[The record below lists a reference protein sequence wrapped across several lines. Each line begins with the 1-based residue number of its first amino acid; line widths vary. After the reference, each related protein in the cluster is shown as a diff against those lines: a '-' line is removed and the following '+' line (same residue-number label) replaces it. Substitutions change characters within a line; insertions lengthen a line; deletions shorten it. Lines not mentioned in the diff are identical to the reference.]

1 MALALKGLTSLDS
14 ARSRNNLAQA
24 FEAFGLDPRLKQ
36 GVRDM
41 GFKEPFPIQAEAIPP
56 LLQGRDLIGQAQTGS
71 GKTLAYALPMLQRI
85 DPRSRGV
92 QGLVLVPTRELAVQ
106 VAGEFERLA
115 RHLQAR
121 TMPVYGGSS
130 MRTQIE
136 QFARGQV
143 KIVVATPGRLLDHLK
158 RRTVDLRGTRFV
170 VIDEAA
176 RMLDMGFIDDV
187 KSILENVPKGRQTAL
202 FSATMPK
209 EVVRLSERYL
219 TNPLRVFVDSDEI
232 AVESLRQSYVNAEE
246 GAKFP
251 ILLAILKTERME
263 GALVF
268 CSTKIRAA
276 HLAEALARNNVNAE
290 ALHGDMSQ
298 GQRNAVSQTFRQGR
312 IDVLVATDVA
322 ARGLDI
328 PWVSHV
334 INYDMPDDPLMYFHR
349 VGRTARAGKKGTSIS
364 LVSREDHDI
373 FNKVKST
380 TGSYIEQD
388 TRFALEEQARTR
400 LLLPPRPTCFAGSRR
415 GRRRR
420 RDNRG
425 RQKRGRN
432 GGKFRQRRRH

>member
-1 MALALKGLTSLDS
+1 MINKAGRFS
-14 ARSRNNLAQA
+14 AQNDLAQG
-24 FEAFGLDPRLKQ
+24 FETFALDPRLLQ

-41 GFKEPFPIQAEAIPP
+41 GFYEPFPIQSEAITP
-56 LLQGRDLIGQAQTGS
+56 LLKGRDLIGQAQTGS

-85 DPRSRGV
+85 EPHSREI
-92 QGLVLVPTRELAVQ
+92 QGLVLVPTRELALQ
-106 VAGEFERLA
+106 VAGEFERLG
-115 RHLQAR
+115 RHTQSR
-121 TMPVYGGSS
+121 TVPVYGGAS
-130 MRTQIE
+130 MRAQIE
-136 QFARGQV
+136 QFQRSYAR
-143 KIVVATPGRLLDHLK
+143 IVVATPGRLLDHLK
-158 RRTVDLRGTRFV
+158 RRTVDLHGTRFV
-170 VIDEAA
+170 VIDEAD

-187 KSILENVPKGRQTAL
+187 KSILENVPKGHQTAL

-209 EVVRLSERYL
+209 EVVKLSQRYL
-219 TNPLRVFVDSDEI
+219 SDPLRVFVDSDEI

-268 CSTKIRAA
+268 CSTKIRSA

-298 GQRNAVSQTFRQGR
+298 GQRNAVSQAFRQGR

-334 INYDMPDDPLMYFHR
+334 VNYDMPDDPLMYFHR
-349 VGRTARAGKKGTSIS
+349 VGRTARAGEKGASIS

-373 FNKVKST
+373 FKNVKNM
-380 TGSYIEQD
+380 TGMVIEPD
-388 TRFALEEQARTR
+388 TRFGFEGAARTR
-400 LLLPPRPTCFAGSRR
+400 LLLPPRPTGFQGHRDGGRRRDDR
-415 GRRRR
+415 GRRKRSHGGAR
-420 RDNRG
+420 FRNR
-425 RQKRGRN
+425 
-432 GGKFRQRRRH
+432 

>member
-1 MALALKGLTSLDS
+1 MAQG
-14 ARSRNNLAQA
+14 
-24 FEAFGLDPRLKQ
+24 FEAFGLDPRLLQ
-36 GVRDM
+36 GIRDM
-41 GFKEPFPIQAEAIPP
+41 GFNEPFPIQAEAIAP
-56 LLQGRDLIGQAQTGS
+56 LLKGRDLIGQAQTGS

-85 DPRSRGV
+85 EPQSRAI

-115 RHLQAR
+115 RHLPSR

-130 MRTQIE
+130 MRAQIE
-136 QFARGQV
+136 QFQRGYV

-158 RRTVDLRGTRFV
+158 RRTADLHGTRFV
-170 VIDEAA
+170 VIDEAD

-187 KSILENVPKGRQTAL
+187 KSILENVPKGHQTAL
-202 FSATMPK
+202 FSATMSR
-209 EVVRLSERYL
+209 EVVKLSQRYL
-219 TNPLRVFVDSDEI
+219 SNPLKVFVDSDEI

-251 ILLAILKTERME
+251 VLLAILKTERME

-268 CSTKIRAA
+268 CSTKIRSG

-298 GQRNAVSQTFRQGR
+298 GQRNVVSQAFRQGR

-349 VGRTARAGKKGTSIS
+349 VDGRPAGKKGTSIS

-380 TGSYIEQD
+380 TGYQIEHD
-388 TRFALEEQARTR
+388 TRFALEGSARTR
-400 LLLPPRPTCFAGSRR
+400 LLLPPRPTGFVGHQ
-415 GRRRR
+415 GGRRR

-425 RQKRGRN
+425 RQKRS
-432 GGKFRQRRRH
+432 RRRGRFRHHRKR

>member
-1 MALALKGLTSLDS
+1 MAQG
-14 ARSRNNLAQA
+14 
-24 FEAFGLDPRLKQ
+24 FEAFGLDPRLLQ
-36 GVRDM
+36 GIRDM
-41 GFKEPFPIQAEAIPP
+41 GFNEPFPIQAEAITP
-56 LLQGRDLIGQAQTGS
+56 LLKGRDLIGQAQTGS

-85 DPRSRGV
+85 EPHSRGI

-115 RHLQAR
+115 RHLPSR

-130 MRTQIE
+130 MRAQIE
-136 QFARGQV
+136 QFRRGYV

-158 RRTVDLRGTRFV
+158 RRTADLHGTRFV
-170 VIDEAA
+170 VIDEAD

-187 KSILENVPKGRQTAL
+187 KSILENVPKGHQTAL
-202 FSATMPK
+202 FSATMPN
-209 EVVRLSERYL
+209 EVVKLSQRYL
-219 TNPLRVFVDSDEI
+219 SNPLRVFVDSEEI
-232 AVESLRQSYVNAEE
+232 AVESPRQSYVNAEE

-268 CSTKIRAA
+268 CSTKIRSA
-276 HLAEALARNNVNAE
+276 HLAEALAKNKVNAE

-298 GQRNAVSQTFRQGR
+298 GQRNAVSQAFREGR

-364 LVSREDHDI
+364 LISREDHDI

-380 TGSYIEQD
+380 TGFQIEHD
-388 TRFALEEQARTR
+388 TRFTVEGSARTR
-400 LLLPPRPTCFAGSRR
+400 LLLPPRPAGFVGHR
-415 GRRRR
+415 GGRRR

-425 RQKRGRN
+425 RQKRSRSGGR
-432 GGKFRQRRRH
+432 FRHHRGS

>member
-1 MALALKGLTSLDS
+1 MAQG
-14 ARSRNNLAQA
+14 
-24 FEAFGLDPRLKQ
+24 FETFGLDPRILQ
-36 GVRDM
+36 GIREM
-41 GFKEPFPIQAEAIPP
+41 GFHEPFPIQSEAITP
-56 LLQGRDLIGQAQTGS
+56 LLKGRDLIGQAQTGS

-85 DPRSRGV
+85 APHSREI

-115 RHLQAR
+115 RHLPSR
-121 TMPVYGGSS
+121 TMPVFGGAS
-130 MRTQIE
+130 MRAQID
-136 QFARGQV
+136 QLRNGYA
-143 KIVVATPGRLLDHLK
+143 KIIVATPGRLLDHLK
-158 RRTVDLRGTRFV
+158 RRTVDLHGARFV
-170 VIDEAA
+170 VIDEAD

-187 KSILENVPKGRQTAL
+187 KSILENLPKGHQIAL
-202 FSATMPK
+202 FSATMPN
-209 EVVRLSERYL
+209 EVVRLSQRYL
-219 TNPLRVFVDSDEI
+219 SNPLRIFVDSEEI
-232 AVESLRQSYVNAEE
+232 AVESLRQSYINAEE

-268 CSTKIRAA
+268 CSTKIRSA

-298 GQRNAVSQTFRQGR
+298 GQRNAVSQAFRQGR

-364 LVSREDHDI
+364 LVSREDHSI
-373 FNKVKST
+373 FNQVKSK
-380 TGSYIEQD
+380 TGFHIEQD
-388 TRFALEEQARTR
+388 TRFALESTGRTH
-400 LLLPPRPTCFAGSRR
+400 LLLPPRPTGFAGQRG
-415 GRRRR
+415 GRRRK
-420 RDNRG
+420 DNRG
-425 RQKRGRN
+425 RQKRNRSGGR
-432 GGKFRQRRRH
+432 FRHRRRG

>member
-1 MALALKGLTSLDS
+1 
-14 ARSRNNLAQA
+14 
-24 FEAFGLDPRLKQ
+24 
-36 GVRDM
+36 M
-41 GFKEPFPIQAEAIPP
+41 GFHEAFPIQVEAISP
-56 LLQGRDLIGQAQTGS
+56 LLKGRDLIGQAQTGS
-71 GKTLAYALPMLQRI
+71 GKTLAYALPMLQKVE
-85 DPRSRGV
+85 PNSREI

-115 RHLQAR
+115 KHLPSR
-121 TMPVYGGSS
+121 TMPIFGGAS
-130 MRTQIE
+130 MRTQID
-136 QFARGQV
+136 QLQRGYA

-158 RRTVDLRGTRFV
+158 RRTINLHGARFV
-170 VIDEAA
+170 VIDEAD

-187 KSILENVPKGRQTAL
+187 KSILENVPRGHQTAL
-202 FSATMPK
+202 FSATMPN
-209 EVVRLSERYL
+209 EVVKLSQRYL
-219 TNPLRVFVDSDEI
+219 TNPLRVFVDSEEI
-232 AVESLRQSYVNAEE
+232 SVESLRQSYVNAEE

-251 ILLAILKTERME
+251 VLLAILKTERME

-298 GQRNAVSQTFRQGR
+298 GQRNAVSQAFRQGR

-334 INYDMPDDPLMYFHR
+334 INYDMPDEPLMYFHR
-349 VGRTARAGKKGTSIS
+349 VGRTARAGKRGTSIS

-373 FNKVKST
+373 FNKVKDM
-380 TGSYIEQD
+380 TGSPIDQD
-388 TRFALEEQARTR
+388 VRFALESSNRTR
-400 LLLPPRPTCFAGSRR
+400 LLLPPRPTGFSGHGG
-415 GRRRR
+415 GRRRK

-425 RQKRGRN
+425 RQKGGRSS
-432 GGKFRQRRRH
+432 GRFRRRRRG

>member
-1 MALALKGLTSLDS
+1 MAQG
-14 ARSRNNLAQA
+14 
-24 FEAFGLDPRLKQ
+24 FETFGLDPRLLQ

-41 GFKEPFPIQAEAIPP
+41 GFYEPFPIQSEAITP
-56 LLQGRDLIGQAQTGS
+56 LLKGRDLIGQAQTGS

-85 DPRSRGV
+85 EPHSREI
-92 QGLVLVPTRELAVQ
+92 QGLVLVPTRELALQ

-115 RHLQAR
+115 RHSPLTDNASIRRSKHASTDR
-121 TMPVYGGSS
+121 TVRHAY
-130 MRTQIE
+130 
-136 QFARGQV
+136 A

-170 VIDEAA
+170 VIDEAD

-187 KSILENVPKGRQTAL
+187 KSILENVPKGHQTAL
-202 FSATMPK
+202 FSATMPN
-209 EVVRLSERYL
+209 EVVKLSQRYL
-219 TNPLRVFVDSDEI
+219 SNPLRIFVDSEEI

-268 CSTKIRAA
+268 CSTKIRSA
-276 HLAEALARNNVNAE
+276 HLAEALAKNNVNAE

-298 GQRNAVSQTFRQGR
+298 GQRNAVSQAFRQGR
-312 IDVLVATDVA
+312 IDVLTATDVA

-334 INYDMPDDPLMYFHR
+334 VNYDMPDDPLMYFHR

-373 FNKVKST
+373 FNNVKST
-380 TGSYIEQD
+380 TGSHIEQD
-388 TRFALEEQARTR
+388 MRFALEGTARTR
-400 LLLPPRPTCFAGSRR
+400 LLLPPRPTGFAGHR
-415 GRRRR
+415 GGRRR

-425 RQKRGRN
+425 RQKRNRSGGR
-432 GGKFRQRRRH
+432 FRHHRRR